1 MLHVL
6 LDSAGAAPKNFPDL
20 AVALPGGDPFHD
32 FALAFR

>member
-6 LDSAGAAPKNFPDL
+6 LHGAGAAPKNFSDL

-32 FALAFR
+32 FLLAFR